1 MPDSKDF
8 YETLGVNR
16 DVSQDDLKKA
26 FRQLA
31 RKYHPDL
38 NKGSKESEE
47 KFKEIN
53 EAYHVLSDSQKKA
66 EYDKVGHNA
75 FRPGDTSGYK
85 PPSYDDLFR
94 DFGLGD
100 IFDAFYAGPGR
111 AHRTAGADL
120 WYETE
125 IFLTDAFHGTKNT
138 VEIPH
143 MYACGTCH
151 GSGAQ
156 PGFIH
161 TCTTCGGSGELIDV
175 RRDGYQEVV
184 TISPCPA
191 CGGRG
196 TIIQKSC
203 ETCQGR
209 GIIRRMRRIE
219 VSIPA
224 GIEDGQ
230 FLRIAGEGEPG
241 MDNGPPGD
249 LYAVVRI
256 KKHPVF
262 ERQGAD
268 LYSTTVIGR
277 TTAITGGEITI
288 PTISGSATLKIP
300 RDTQSHTLFRLK
312 EQGMPYLNSG
322 KRGDLLTE
330 VIVTISGEPARKRTG
345 WKGEALVALLA
356 FIIASAD
363 LLLRLQREGA
373 LTPGNL
379 IIFIVMFLV
388 CYATGWVLLRVYRGI
403 VGKAE

>member
-1 MPDSKDF
+1 MMEKKD
-8 YETLGVNR
+8 YYDILDVKR

-38 NKGSKESEE
+38 NKGSKEAEE

-53 EAYHVLSDSQKKA
+53 EAYHVLSDPQKKA
-66 EYDKVGHNA
+66 EYDNRGHAA

-111 AHRTAGADL
+111 TRSTAGADL

-125 IFLTDAFHGTKNT
+125 ISLTDAFYGTKNT
-138 VEIPH
+138 IEVPH
-143 MYACGTCH
+143 MYECGTCH

-156 PGFIH
+156 PGFIR
-161 TCTTCGGSGELIDV
+161 TCTTCGGSGERV
-175 RRDGYQEVV
+175 HVQQGGYQKVINSSQCHE
-184 TISPCPA
+184 

-196 TIIQKSC
+196 TIIIKPC
-203 ETCQGR
+203 DTCQGT
-209 GIIRRMRRIE
+209 GITRRVRRIE
-219 VSIPA
+219 VYIPA

-241 MDNGPPGD
+241 RNHSPPGD
-249 LYAVVRI
+249 LYARVHI
-256 KKHPVF
+256 KKHPLF
-262 ERQGAD
+262 EREGAD

-277 TTAITGGEITI
+277 ETALVGGEITV
-288 PTISGSATLKIP
+288 PTITGNATLKIP
-300 RDTQSHTLFRLK
+300 PETKNQTVFRLK
-312 EQGMPYLNSG
+312 EQGMPYLNSRW
-322 KRGDLLTE
+322 RGDLFTR
-330 VIVTISGEPARKRTG
+330 VIVDVSEGLTIKPRG
-345 WKGEALVALLA
+345 WKGEELVAIVALIISSAYFLLQ
-356 FIIASAD
+356 F
-363 LLLRLQREGA
+363 QRDGA

-379 IIFIVMFLV
+379 LISMIIFLV
-388 CYATGWVLLRVYRGI
+388 GYGIGWMLLNM
-403 VGKAE
+403 

>member
-1 MPDSKDF
+1 MEKKDY
-8 YETLGVNR
+8 YETLGVKR

-38 NKGSKESEE
+38 NKGSKEAEE

-66 EYDKVGHNA
+66 EYDNVGHAA
-75 FRPGDTSGYK
+75 FRPGDSSWYK

-100 IFDAFYAGPGR
+100 IFDAFYAGPDR
-111 AHRTAGADL
+111 ARSTAGADL
-120 WYETE
+120 WYELE
-125 IFLTDAFHGTKNT
+125 ISLTDAFYGIKNT
-138 VEIPH
+138 VEVPH
-143 MYACGTCH
+143 MYECSTCH

-156 PGFIH
+156 PGFIR
-161 TCTTCGGSGELIDV
+161 TCTTCGGSGELVHVQRGGHQKVINIT
-175 RRDGYQEVV
+175 Q
-184 TISPCPA
+184 CPE

-196 TIIQKSC
+196 TIIGKPC

-224 GIEDGQ
+224 GVEDGQ
-230 FLRIAGEGEPG
+230 FLRIGGEGEPG
-241 MDNGPPGD
+241 RNHGPPGD
-249 LYAVVRI
+249 LYALVHI

-268 LYSTTVIGR
+268 LYSTTVIR
-277 TTAITGGEITI
+277 SATALNGGEITV
-288 PTISGSATLKIP
+288 PTITGSATLKIP
-300 RDTQSHTLFRLK
+300 RESQNHTVFRLK
-312 EQGMPYLNSG
+312 EQGMPYLNSRW
-322 KRGDLLTE
+322 RGDLFTKVVVKVSE
-330 VIVTISGEPARKRTG
+330 EPAKKQEG
-345 WKGEALVALLA
+345 MKGEVLVAIVAL
-356 FIIASAD
+356 IIASAYF
-363 LLLRLQREGA
+363 LLQFQRDGA

-379 IIFIVMFLV
+379 LISMVIFLV
-388 CYATGWVLLRVYRGI
+388 CYGIGWMLLNV
-403 VGKAE
+403 